1 MITTII
7 EDIKEAL
14 KETPSQLYIRLIRE
28 RLDLALVSYYHDI
41 SLSSNYYENLSEKKD
56 ILKVV
61 KKVIK

>member
-61 KKVIK
+61 KKVLK

>member
-7 EDIKEAL
+7 EDIKDAL

>member
-1 MITTII
+1 MLETILN
-7 EDIKEAL
+7 DIKEAS

-28 RLDLALVSYYHDI
+28 RLDVALVSYYHDI
-41 SLSSNYYENLSEKKD
+41 TLKTNYYENITESKD